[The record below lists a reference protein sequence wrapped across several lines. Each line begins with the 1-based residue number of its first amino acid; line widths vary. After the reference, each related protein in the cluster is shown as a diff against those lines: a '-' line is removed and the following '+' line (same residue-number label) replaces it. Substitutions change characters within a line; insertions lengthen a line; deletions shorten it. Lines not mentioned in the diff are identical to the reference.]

1 MVGIMNEELIKRLS
15 EFSEEEK
22 KILSGRGGKGK
33 NKYAETPYPSVDR
46 KELLTAGKLMQMH
59 RHTRFVHYASQRRNY
74 IEGIFMCRGKMTHW
88 IGGQQIVL
96 RQGDLLFVSP
106 DAKQEIL
113 PAGEGDIA
121 VHFVLL
127 PEFFNRI
134 FKQMGEGENLL
145 RTFLIHYLCEEDE
158 GNHYLHFQLEEAVPV
173 LNLLENMIWMFTEKN
188 LGGHTGIQTSMGLM
202 FMLLTSYTDKLDL
215 GEDAFESNLM
225 VCVLR
230 YIEEYYQDGRLN
242 DLCHLLGYNIY
253 WLSRAIKKLTGKTY
267 KELLQIKRLNQ
278 AAFLLL
284 STGTAISDI
293 SLAVGYD
300 NTSYF
305 HRLFREYYGLS
316 PKEYRREHGKPSHG
330 RALSDREL

>member
-1 MVGIMNEELIKRLS
+1 M
-15 EFSEEEK
+15 
-22 KILSGRGGKGK
+22 
-33 NKYAETPYPSVDR
+33 
-46 KELLTAGKLMQMH
+46 
-59 RHTRFVHYASQRRNY
+59 
-74 IEGIFMCRGKMTHW
+74 
-88 IGGQQIVL
+88 
-96 RQGDLLFVSP
+96 
-106 DAKQEIL
+106 
-113 PAGEGDIA
+113 
-121 VHFVLL
+121 
-127 PEFFNRI
+127 
-134 FKQMGEGENLL
+134 
-145 RTFLIHYLCEEDE
+145 
-158 GNHYLHFQLEEAVPV
+158 